1 MQSKGNLGSIVAG
14 VIAVFLVLVCL
25 FYLSFTFISNKYE
38 SQAAAYAIEES
49 GDNDDAA
56 YNQAY
61 KHYMDSLADKKC
73 T

>member
-56 YNQAY
+56 YNL
-61 KHYMDSLADKKC
+61 SLIHI
-73 T
+73 